1 MNFPLSLSALLFF
14 HMACRQKD
22 ESTSAVSSVGL
33 NFPPAEEAELAFSA
47 AEYHLSD
54 LRIMERD
61 FGFIHHFYV
70 DSNLLVGELLRDMLN
85 DSLKLVER
93 EVDEVQFVVHDSQ
106 IMATVGVQTRSFS
119 ITRLNN
125 IEDLLILLKPI
136 AQFLDSNLST
146 GVERANVEYLLING
160 SLSALD
166 PHSLLLPPVQAAEM
180 EVDNQGEF
188 GGLGI
193 EINIQEG
200 QLTVKQPIE
209 GTPAWKVGLQAED
222 KIVRIEDTS
231 TINMDLTEAVS
242 LLRGKIGTVVNIMV
256 MRKGWANAKPFA
268 ITRGR
273 IKIDPVKGELLDGDV
288 GYIKIQSFHQN
299 VSDDLNFFLDQ
310 LAKEAKTKELK
321 GLVLDLRNNPG
332 GYLNQAIKVSDKFL
346 KNGVIVATVEG
357 AKREREENLARP
369 TNTISDIP
377 IAVLVNG
384 NSASAS
390 EIVAGALRNQ
400 GRAVIIGERS
410 FGKGSVQH
418 LYKNPDESR
427 LKLTVAQYLTPG
439 DQSIQSIGI
448 PPDVLLQP
456 SIIRSEKENQSEMIS
471 LYWREWLSRESSLDN
486 HLEYDSLMDGETSF
500 SLRYLLEE
508 KEAGTIIKPEE
519 DWEVIFAQKVL
530 SSARGT
536 DRRSCLK
543 AAKLIVEELERQEDE
558 KIRVAFQEQKIDWSK
573 GENPEKL
580 EAEVS
585 LQYGEDGVLD
595 AGEEEE
601 VHLTIQNT
609 TGQDW
614 TQISAFITSENPSL
628 NHREFYF
635 GKISAGERVS
645 KSVKIQLPLGYGS
658 EKGEVQVHLRDPSGE
673 KQTETSLYE
682 TKSLKKPMFAVK
694 ISVDDGQSE
703 GAAAK
708 GIKGDG
714 DGIPEVGETIALNVE
729 VKNIGSGP
737 AIQPYIRLKN
747 RSRRQIDLIKGT
759 LELGEYQ
766 KDGQSCEDGAEGCY
780 RRLVAGAS
788 ETESL
793 LLELREK
800 PDDGAWSLEVLIG
813 SNLSFDYNTAVLGG
827 FSDYFQL
834 KYNLEIE
841 QDTFESISLQQ
852 PVIVLDKIN
861 RNGSLLD
868 LTGYVQDDS
877 GVTDIII
884 FRGEDKVLYQGETG
898 LNDKIPFALECE
910 LEEKNNPF
918 YILTKDNQGL
928 VSSQYLHYW
937 NEDK

>member
-1 MNFPLSLSALLFF
+1 MNFPLSLSALLLFQ
-14 HMACRQKD
+14 MACHQENKA
-22 ESTSAVSSVGL
+22 TTAVSSVGL
-33 NFPPAEEAELAFSA
+33 DFPPAEESELVFSA
-47 AEYHLSD
+47 AEYRLSD

-61 FGFIHHFYV
+61 FGFVHHFYV
-70 DSNLLVGELLRDMLN
+70 DSNLLVGELLRSMLN

-93 EVDEVQFVVHDSQ
+93 EVDEVQFVVRKDQ
-106 IMATVGVQTRSFS
+106 VIATVGVQTRSFS
-119 ITRLNN
+119 ISRLNN

-136 AQFLDSNLST
+136 AQFLDSNLSDI
-146 GVERANVEYLLING
+146 VERPNVEYLLING

-166 PHSLLLPPVQAAEM
+166 PHSILLPPVQAAEM

-209 GTPAWKVGLQAED
+209 GTPAWKAGLQAED

-242 LLRGKIGTVVNIMV
+242 LLRGKVGTVVNIMV

-273 IKIDPVKGELLDGDV
+273 IKIDPVKGELLDGDI

-299 VSDDLNFFLDQ
+299 VSEDLNSFLEQ
-310 LAKEAKTKELK
+310 LSKETDSKKLN

-369 TNTISDIP
+369 TNTISDVP
-377 IAVLVNG
+377 IVVLVNG

-400 GRAVIIGERS
+400 GRAVIIGERT

-418 LYKNPDESR
+418 LYKNPDDSR

-448 PPDVLLQP
+448 PPDVLLKP
-456 SIIRSEKENQSEMIS
+456 SVIRPESKNQSEMIS

-486 HLEYDSLMDGETSF
+486 HLEYDSLMDGDTSF
-500 SLRYLLEE
+500 SVRYLLEE
-508 KEAGTIIKPEE
+508 KKAGTIVKPAE

-530 SSARGT
+530 LSCQGS

-543 AAKLIVEELERQEDE
+543 AAKVIVEDVGLQESV
-558 KIRVAFQEQKIDWSK
+558 KITTAFQEQGIDWTQ
-573 GENPEKL
+573 GANLEKL
-580 EAEVS
+580 TAEVS
-585 LQYGEDGVLD
+585 LQYGDDGVLD
-595 AGEEEE
+595 AGQEEE
-601 VHLTIQNT
+601 VSLTIKNPT
-609 TGQDW
+609 EQDW
-614 TQISAFITSENPSL
+614 AQISAFITSDNPSL

-635 GKISAGERVS
+635 GKISAGDTVS
-645 KSVKIQLPLGYGS
+645 KSLKIQLPSGYGS
-658 EKGEVQVHLRDPSGE
+658 EKGEVQVHLRDPNGE
-673 KQTETSLYE
+673 KQVETVLYE
-682 TKSLKKPMFAVK
+682 TKALEKPRF
-694 ISVDDGQSE
+694 SVSIQLDDTEAGE
-703 GAAAK
+703 V
-708 GIKGDG
+708 KGDG
-714 DGIPEVGETIALNVE
+714 DGIPEVGETIALNIE
-729 VKNIGSGP
+729 VKNIGTGE
-737 AIQPYIRLKN
+737 AIQPYVRLKN
-747 RSRRQIDLIKGT
+747 RSRKQIDLIKGT
-759 LELGEYQ
+759 LEVGDLKKNGEV
-766 KDGQSCEDGAEGCY
+766 CEEGAERCY
-780 RRLVAGAS
+780 RRLAAGTSAS
-788 ETESL
+788 ESL
-793 LLELREK
+793 LLELREAPK
-800 PDDGAWSLEVLIG
+800 DGTWNLEVLIG

-834 KYNLEIE
+834 KYTLEIE
-841 QDTFESISLQQ
+841 EKKFEPISLEQ
-852 PVIVLDKIN
+852 PEIVLDLLKK
-861 RNGSLLD
+861 NGSLLD

-937 NEDK
+937 NEEG

>member
-1 MNFPLSLSALLFF
+1 MNFPLSLSALLLFQ
-14 HMACRQKD
+14 MACHQENK
-22 ESTSAVSSVGL
+22 STTAVSSVGFD
-33 NFPPAEEAELAFSA
+33 FPHGDDAELAFSA
-47 AEYHLSD
+47 AEYRLSE

-61 FGFIHHFYV
+61 FGFVHHFYV
-70 DSNLLVGELLRDMLN
+70 DSNLLVGELLREMLN

-93 EVDEVQFVVHDSQ
+93 EVDEVQFVVQESQ
-106 IMATVGVQTRSFS
+106 IIATVGVQTRSFS
-119 ITRLNN
+119 IARLQN

-136 AQFLDSNLST
+136 AQFLDSNLSEQI
-146 GVERANVEYLLING
+146 ERADVEYLLING

-209 GTPAWKVGLQAED
+209 GTPAWKAGLQAED

-242 LLRGKIGTVVNIMV
+242 LLRGKVGTVVNIMV
-256 MRKGWANAKPFA
+256 MRKGWPNAKPFA

-273 IKIDPVKGELLDGDV
+273 IKIDPVKGELLDGDI

-299 VSDDLNFFLDQ
+299 VSEDLNSFLEQ
-310 LAKEAKTKELK
+310 LSDETKSGKLK

-369 TNTISDIP
+369 TNTISDVP
-377 IAVLVNG
+377 VAVLVNG

-400 GRAVIIGERS
+400 GRGIIIGERT

-418 LYKNPDESR
+418 LYKNPDDSR

-448 PPDVLLQP
+448 PPDVQLKP
-456 SIIRSEKENQSEMIS
+456 SIIRPATETQAEMIS
-471 LYWREWLSRESSLDN
+471 LYWREWLSRESALDN
-486 HLEYDSLMDGETSF
+486 HLKYDSLMDGDTNF
-500 SLRYLLEE
+500 SVRYLLQE
-508 KEAGTIIKPEE
+508 KKAGTIIKAEE

-530 SSARGT
+530 STSNGT

-543 AAKLIVEELERQEDE
+543 AAKVVVEELQAEEAD
-558 KIRVAFQEQKIDWSK
+558 KIAQAFKEQDIDWGQ
-573 GENPEKL
+573 GENPDALDAKI
-580 EAEVS
+580 S
-585 LQYGEDGVLD
+585 LQYGDDGILD
-595 AGEEEE
+595 AGKEED
-601 VHLTIQNT
+601 VRLTIENPT
-609 TGQDW
+609 ERDW
-614 TQISAFITSENPSL
+614 TQISAFITSDNPSL

-635 GKISAGERVS
+635 GRVPAGQARS
-645 KSVKIQLPLGYGS
+645 TSLKIQLPSGYGS
-658 EKGEVQVHLRDPSGE
+658 EKGEVQVHLRDPNGE
-673 KQTETSLYE
+673 KQVETVLYQ
-682 TKSLKKPMFAVK
+682 TKALEKPLFSVVVQ
-694 ISVDDGQSE
+694 VDDKSKGQ
-703 GAAAK
+703 
-708 GIKGDG
+708 IKGDG
-714 DGIPEVGETIALNVE
+714 DGIPEIGETVALNVT
-729 VKNIGSGP
+729 VSNIGDGD

-747 RSRRQIDLIKGT
+747 RSRKQIDLIKGT
-759 LELGEYQ
+759 LEIGQYQ
-766 KDGQSCEDGAEGCY
+766 KDGASCEEGTEDCY
-780 RRLVAGAS
+780 RRLAPGAS
-788 ETESL
+788 ESDNL
-793 LLELREK
+793 LLELREPPK
-800 PDDGAWSLEVLIG
+800 NGVWSVEILIG
-813 SNLSFDYNTAVLGG
+813 ANLSFDYNTAVLGG

-834 KYNLEIE
+834 KYSLEME
-841 QDTFESISLQQ
+841 QKSFETISLQQ
-852 PVIVLDKIN
+852 PIIVLDKIT

-898 LNDKIPFALECE
+898 LNDKIPFALESE
-910 LEEKNNPF
+910 LAEKNNPF

-928 VSSQYLHYW
+928 VSSHYLHYW
-937 NEDK
+937 NEEE